1 MISSAVFLLLL
12 LVMAALGTIP
22 WSVLLAYVVMSV
34 VTFVAYARDKRA
46 AQRGQW
52 RTGEGTLILLG
63 ALSGW
68 PGALIAQKTL
78 RHKTR
83 KQPFRTVFWAS
94 VIINIGLL
102 TVLIIRA

>member
-1 MISSAVFLLLL
+1 MMISSAVFLLLL
-12 LVMAALGTIP
+12 VMAAFGTIP
-22 WSVLLAYVVMSV
+22 WCVLLVYVVMSV

-63 ALSGW
+63 VLGGW

-94 VIINIGLL
+94 VTINIGLL